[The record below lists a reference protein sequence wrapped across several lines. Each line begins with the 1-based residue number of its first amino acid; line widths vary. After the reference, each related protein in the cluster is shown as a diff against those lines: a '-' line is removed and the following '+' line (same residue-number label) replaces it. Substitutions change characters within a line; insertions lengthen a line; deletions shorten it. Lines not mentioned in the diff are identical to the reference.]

1 LGIGVKIPLSE
12 NLKLSL
18 AYDEQAGL
26 IDIFEAGSSISNR
39 RTSLNVGVAFTVK
52 KNHLKGINF

>member
-1 LGIGVKIPLSE
+1 LGKNSLE

-26 IDIFEAGSSISNR
+26 IDIFEAGSVSVIGA
-39 RTSLNVGVAFTVK
+39 LV
-52 KNHLKGINF
+52 